1 MEITYEFVQGI
12 FIKVLK
18 NPILDWS
25 ILTAK
30 AVAIVVLILHYFKLY
45 YSSFNDSQKSIKTY
59 DIIRPLIYI
68 VLLAFYTTLLD
79 GMDQVTGAV
88 ESSFTKYTTEK
99 KITKQVDDKLNGSES
114 TQSSTTPPPP
124 TKPEQQTA
132 KATSNIWAYLSNP
145 EIIIVKI
152 LNFVVYLIDAL
163 LFGFSLISRAAFLFI
178 LRFLAPFAIV
188 ASIFDQYKKYFWNWL
203 KIYGIVF
210 FSVYVFFAINE
221 FSDAFL
227 DALYDY
233 KMSSVLPTMIDAF
246 STMATFLMLCMVLVK
261 TFLYY
266 KSVKLMYQVYSS
278 NA

>member
-1 MEITYEFVQGI
+1 MEITYQFVQGI

-18 NPILDWS
+18 NPIFDWS
-25 ILTAK
+25 ILIAK

-59 DIIRPLIYI
+59 DLIRPLIYI
-68 VLLAFYTTLLD
+68 VLLAFYTTFLD
-79 GMDQVTGAV
+79 GLDQVTGAV

-99 KITKQVDDKLNGSES
+99 MTKKVDDKLKESES

-124 TKPEQQTA
+124 TQAEQQTA

-145 EIIIVKI
+145 EIVIVKI
-152 LNFVVYLIDAL
+152 LNFFVYLIDSL

-210 FSVYVFFAINE
+210 LSVYVFFAINE

-233 KMSSVLPTMIDAF
+233 KMNSVLPTMMDPF

-261 TFLYY
+261 TFLYF